1 MPGVGDRSEHP
12 LRALPRAPPTRRAHA
27 ARHGARAREEEAR
40 RQLLLRAPLAQL
52 APGRLL
58 VAYETTRSYSAAG
71 HEDPHA
77 SSAPED
83 DELEGCQQQV
93 AGVRMMQHQGRCGAR
108 ARAANAVWCALRKP
122 RSLHAAAGQRARLC
136 LVGAEDERS
145 VFPLSN
151 LMHARELSSY
161 DHGCDPF
168 LGAD

>member
-1 MPGVGDRSEHP
+1 MPGVGERSEHP

-58 VAYETTRSYSAAG
+58 VAYNNNNNETTRSCSAAA

-83 DELEGCQQQV
+83 DELQGCQQQV
-93 AGVRMMQHQGRCGAR
+93 AGVRMMQQQGRCGAR
-108 ARAANAVWCALRKP
+108 ARAANAVREA
-122 RSLHAAAGQRARLC
+122 QRT
-136 LVGAEDERS
+136 
-145 VFPLSN
+145 
-151 LMHARELSSY
+151 
-161 DHGCDPF
+161 
-168 LGAD
+168 

>member
-40 RQLLLRAPLAQL
+40 RQLFPRAPLAQL

-93 AGVRMMQHQGRCGAR
+93 AGVRMMQQQGRCGAR
-108 ARAANAVWCALRKP
+108 ARAANAMR
-122 RSLHAAAGQRARLC
+122 
-136 LVGAEDERS
+136 GAVRT
-145 VFPLSN
+145 
-151 LMHARELSSY
+151 
-161 DHGCDPF
+161 
-168 LGAD
+168 